1 MGMLT
6 MLRMISC
13 WVCLMMVVLAYAKA
27 PAVDFSRPTAGLS
40 SNSHTTATPRQQN
53 GQLIS
58 LNFQDISVRSALQ
71 LLADFSGVNMIA
83 NDAVRGHIT
92 LRLKDVTWEQALNV
106 ILITQGLMQKNVGN
120 VLMITPKEQMADRN
134 KILLK
139 RMQQLDNLSPL
150 QDSLIH
156 LNYAKA
162 SDIAELLKA
171 KNNSLLS
178 KRGSVATD
186 TRTNTLLIQ
195 DVPDSLTAIQ
205 ALVQR
210 LDVSV
215 RQVLIEARI
224 VNISTSYEQALGVKW
239 GITKPT
245 FLSGS
250 IEGHSQTL
258 QDKLHGLDGSGVDDD
273 INNRLNVNLPAA
285 TPTGVQAPSAGIALA
300 HLGHGYLLD
309 LELQAIEAEGG
320 ADLISSP
327 RLITASQHAATIEQ
341 GTQIPYQEST
351 SGGATAIAFA
361 SANLSLTV
369 TPQITPD
376 NHIIMD
382 LHVTQNTVGQNVPT
396 GNGGF
401 APSIDTREITTNVL
415 VNNGDTIVLGGIYE
429 DDSRNQTYR
438 VPFLGEVP
446 GLGFFF
452 RNTQKVDDRKELL
465 IFISPKIIMQTAM
478 VG

>member
-1 MGMLT
+1 
-6 MLRMISC
+6 MLRIISC
-13 WVCLMMVVLAYAKA
+13 WVCLMMIVALAYAKA
-27 PAVDFSRPTAGLS
+27 PEAGSVGSVPKVS
-40 SNSHTTATPRQQN
+40 SDINAALVPMQRDSK
-53 GQLIS
+53 LIS

-71 LLADFSGVNMIA
+71 LLADFSGVNMVA
-83 NDAVRGHIT
+83 NDAVRGNIT

-120 VLMITPKEQMADRN
+120 VLMIVPKEQIANRN
-134 KILLK
+134 KMLLK
-139 RMQQLDNLSPL
+139 HMQQLDDLSPL
-150 QDSLIH
+150 RDTLIH

-162 SDIAELLKA
+162 SDIAGLLKD

-178 KRGSVATD
+178 KRGSVVTD
-186 TRTNTLLIQ
+186 QRTNTILIR

-205 ALVQR
+205 TLVQR

-250 IEGHSQTL
+250 IKSRSQTL
-258 QDKLHGLDGSGVDDD
+258 QNQLNGRGSLDGANADDNID
-273 INNRLNVNLPAA
+273 NRLNVNLPAA

-320 ADLISSP
+320 ANLISSP

-438 VPFLGEVP
+438 VPFLGAVP

-465 IFISPKIIMQTAM
+465 IFISPKIIAQAAM